1 MTRRYRVETMA
12 GAVWGHY
19 AQTDDATK
27 AAIYYRE
34 ARRTGHRTR
43 VIDRSGTRLSLTHGT
58 RGEVLWCV
66 VPS

>member
-1 MTRRYRVETMA
+1 MNRRYRIETAA

-19 AQTDDATK
+19 AATDDAVK
-27 AAIYYRE
+27 AAIYYHE

-43 VIDRSGTRLSLTHGT
+43 VIDRSGKRLSLTHGT
-58 RGEVLWCV
+58 RGEVMWCA